1 MADTSLLNLLNV
13 RNCQLKDVKREIRNG
28 ADPNTTN
35 RYGETVLHLFH
46 QDDRLRFVM
55 ELILNK
61 ANPNLKDKEG
71 YTALHK
77 ASEKG
82 QFQVVK
88 HLITKG
94 AADPN
99 CKTKIG
105 ETALHIASKEG
116 KFEVVKHL
124 IDNGAKPELQDNN
137 GKTAYDHAMD
147 GKVKSERVDENFKK
161 VMNHLQPLT
170 PNRADPSVENEKYE
184 TALHI
189 TSEKSKVEVMK
200 YPITNGRS
208 ENLEVPALFVGPN
221 LLPTVEM
228 GLSNLTKSGVAMA
241 PQATTLLNGAD
252 PNPKLR
258 NKESKTPNLKN
269 RNGFQEFMKKYG
281 PMILVILIFILI
293 ACTLIVYFIQNSKKG
308 MKQRVHS
315 NSCSRCYSI
324 LHTVANNSYHF

>member
-28 ADPNTTN
+28 ADPNITN
-35 RYGETVLHLFH
+35 RNGETVLHLFH
-46 QDDRLRFVM
+46 QDDKIKFVM
-55 ELILNK
+55 ELIYIGV
-61 ANPNLKDKEG
+61 NPNLEDNDG
-71 YTALHK
+71 FTAIHK

-99 CKTKIG
+99 LKTKIG

-124 IDNGAKPELQDNN
+124 IDNGAKPELKDNN

-258 NKESKTPNLKN
+258 NKESKTPNLN
-269 RNGFQEFMKKYG
+269 DRNGFQVIQEFMKKYG

-293 ACTLIVYFIQNSKKG
+293 ACTLIVYFIQNSTNG
-308 MKQRVHS
+308 MIQRVH
-315 NSCSRCYSI
+315 NI
-324 LHTVANNSYHF
+324 LHI